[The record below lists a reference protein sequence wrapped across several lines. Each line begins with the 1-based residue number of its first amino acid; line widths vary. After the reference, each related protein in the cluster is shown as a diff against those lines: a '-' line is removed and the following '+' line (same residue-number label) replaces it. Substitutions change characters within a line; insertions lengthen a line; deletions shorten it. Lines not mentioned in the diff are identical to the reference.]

1 MEETSAEIPGAVE
14 NMSDDELSIAS
25 VKRFGVL
32 TEVGGAVVWRG
43 REDLSANINYET
55 SNSIM

>member
-1 MEETSAEIPGAVE
+1 MEETSVEIPGAVE

>member
-1 MEETSAEIPGAVE
+1 MEETSVEIPGAVE

-55 SNSIM
+55 SNSII